1 MCVSSRLATMN
12 TMLSLPPK
20 ELNWWW
26 MSWLCEGDKRLVNA
40 TNMNMLTTDRP
51 FVICGFLTIGE
62 DKMVIVE
69 LLDIDIL
76 YSLTVSP
83 SRYPLQSPSPVKP
96 STTSRFANIISEIKN
111 QLPPPSPISPIN
123 HQTSFASTHFLS
135 SQTITPPNSSPS
147 TSTVSSYSHL
157 FTTVFI

>member
-1 MCVSSRLATMN
+1 
-12 TMLSLPPK
+12 
-20 ELNWWW
+20 
-26 MSWLCEGDKRLVNA
+26 MSWLCEEDKRLVNA
-40 TNMNMLTTDRP
+40 TNMLTTDRP

-83 SRYPLQSPSPVKP
+83 SRYPLQSPSPFKP

-123 HQTSFASTHFLS
+123 HQTSFASTHSLS
-135 SQTITPPNSSPS
+135 SQTITTPNSSPS

>member
-1 MCVSSRLATMN
+1 
-12 TMLSLPPK
+12 
-20 ELNWWW
+20 

-83 SRYPLQSPSPVKP
+83 SRYPLQSPSPLNPVLLP
-96 STTSRFANIISEIKN
+96 VSRTLFQKLKINCHHLLRYLLLIIRHLSLLLILFRHKL
-111 QLPPPSPISPIN
+111 LP
-123 HQTSFASTHFLS
+123 L
-135 SQTITPPNSSPS
+135 
-147 TSTVSSYSHL
+147 
-157 FTTVFI
+157 